1 MLSAAISI
9 SSKISQSIPDSVSAS
24 SNINQVERASVVDA
38 ISNLAKLVKFKEAQQ
53 NLEIKTQNI
62 LVKVNKIILLML

>member
-62 LVKVNKIILLML
+62 LVKVNKIIL